1 MPYRQPICYTKVYLT
16 DLMREMYQIVINMRM
31 TLRQSSKIEWFSLPI
46 RSAIEIKFLN
56 RK

>member
-31 TLRQSSKIEWFSLPI
+31 TLRQSSKIE
-46 RSAIEIKFLN
+46 
-56 RK
+56 